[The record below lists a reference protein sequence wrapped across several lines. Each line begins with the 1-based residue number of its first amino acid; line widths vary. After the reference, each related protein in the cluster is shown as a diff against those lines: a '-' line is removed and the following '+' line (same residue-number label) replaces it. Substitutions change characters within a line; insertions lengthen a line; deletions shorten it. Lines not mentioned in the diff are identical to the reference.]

1 MPFET
6 PPEPSGDVSHY
17 QITLPSEVGFLSL
30 YLGALSN
37 LGEEW
42 RWQQVGIE
50 PIEAAAIF
58 AEAITTVRKKI
69 SLIGTIH
76 AVIQAVAPPGMLVCD
91 GSTQNTADWPEL
103 YAVLPAPLQHGET
116 FTLPDLR
123 GRMLI
128 PAGQGLGGVP
138 NIPLYDVL
146 THETVTLS
154 VDNLPPHN
162 HSYNVATSIPT
173 AAGELPTLAS
183 EVTVTPTVT
192 GNAGSGT
199 PVDIRPS
206 HIGLLFVIVGKDAL

>member
-6 PPEPSGDVSHY
+6 PAAPGGDVSHY
-17 QITLPSEVGFLSL
+17 QITLPAEVGFLSL
-30 YLGALSN
+30 FLGALAKLTN
-37 LGEEW
+37 EGEWHE
-42 RWQQVGIE
+42 VGISE
-50 PIEAAAIF
+50 GQAIEIF
-58 AEAITTVRKKI
+58 SEVLTTVRKRV
-69 SLIGTIH
+69 SMVGLIMPM
-76 AVIQAVAPPGMLVCD
+76 IQAVVPPGMLWCD
-91 GSTQNTADWPEL
+91 GSVHNTADWPEL
-103 YAVLPAPLQHGET
+103 YAVLPAPLQNGET

-128 PAGQGLGGVP
+128 PAGQGPAGVP
-138 NIPLYDVL
+138 NVPLYDVL

-192 GNAGSGT
+192 GNTGSAT
-199 PVDIRPS
+199 PIDIRPS
-206 HIGLLFVIVGKDAL
+206 HIGLYFVIIGKDAL